1 MLNNFMEI
9 SEKQKTRIDELAK
22 KYHLKMILLFGS
34 RASGKIHK
42 ESDYD
47 VAYLPS
53 GNLEFDEETDIN
65 LQFIGIFSHD
75 RIDTVDMRKASPLL
89 SYAIFTN
96 CQILF
101 AEDNL
106 IFYRYRAY
114 TAKQFA
120 DAKDFYEHKIIK
132 VKEAIAKL

>member
-1 MLNNFMEI
+1 MKI
-9 SEKQKTRIDELAK
+9 SEKQQKRIDELAK
-22 KYHLKMILLFGS
+22 KYHLKLILLFGS
-34 RASGKIHK
+34 RATGKTHK
-42 ESDYD
+42 ESDFD

-53 GNLEFDEETDIN
+53 SNLSFDEETDIN
-65 LQFIGIFSHD
+65 FQFIGIFSHD

-89 SYAIFTN
+89 LFGIFKN

-114 TAKQFA
+114 IFKKYIEAES
-120 DAKDFYEHKIIK
+120 FYEQKYTKLKKLIK
-132 VKEAIAKL
+132 QL